1 MSVNTDIYDK
11 LVDRAA
17 MVRLYEENAKGK
29 VFALI
34 DGHEVRIAKFLEK
47 AKGKYSAAFWNDV
60 DDELRKTFRNVHNVS
75 KKSLLDLVGAT
86 ISYGY
91 QTLDAT
97 IGNVWRT
104 QKPANRIAEDIVL
117 KRPLYND
124 VVLEQGWLGIAAGE
138 RKRIESIIR
147 KGLSE
152 GLTEKQIAL
161 EVRKSNIFSIT
172 KTQSEALVITATT
185 SVVAQTDHEV
195 YAANKGALQG
205 YQYIAVLDSR
215 TTPVCMHR
223 DGMIYPIG
231 DIAHLPPAHYKCR
244 SRTTPVVKSYEQ
256 LKQLESVAQLRKR
269 NLDGLS
275 TKEIARYDG
284 MGPQKESYH
293 DWLYRQSRDV
303 QLRHLGDEIRL
314 DMFRS
319 GKLTLDK
326 FIAPSGA
333 KLNIKQL
340 REITD
345 EGGNV
350 AKFAIAKNKLDQL
363 MLGVSRPDELMSD
376 PKMIEN
382 LREYYLL
389 QAGDLEGTLSI
400 TNYRGQ
406 LLHTKR
412 ATRNRVLNAPP
423 TEDQLKF
430 NPITGRYEDVR
441 LYQPSPAVL
450 QRSLRLVSEDGL
462 LKPADKEFINK
473 FIDSLELKMSV
484 NERAVVAD
492 NLRIVFTRFRKDK
505 QPWGNFKAVL
515 NSQMQFDV
523 MNVSEYIETQL
534 RKDADLLHRLKLDNY
549 IDPVLGP
556 VQLDE
561 LHDNFHSNIKAKI
574 RWEDKVAPKI
584 ARELRN
590 VLDRKIPPKLWVRLD
605 DNQLDEFYLRFAN
618 RLSLADSPDRDQL
631 AVSLGRDLYNSANW
645 RGSRREWYNLGVKI
659 LDDAADKGFY
669 KLETFGVQKRRMK
682 SRMSGAYFGPYY
694 DTFAVN
700 LRIVDPRIQEYA
712 RLTRAVEVGMRVPA
726 LNPEQRLLIR
736 EGYKTYFIDDGILGQ
751 LDTRIPITSTSSFS
765 DFPVELVDENMADA
779 LNWSGSSKY
788 KVDPEFYDFI
798 EKLLFFKDDKGK
810 AAYYDS
816 LNQYREH
823 IAARGDAYERFKAM
837 RWLRDKDAAF
847 SNNAFLD
854 HRARIYE
861 RGFIGPQSGESFRP
875 FLSTDVS
882 KPLGVDGYYNLQDQI
897 GAFLGGLN
905 DKLEGPYNSL
915 TITGRQ
921 KVAER
926 WRAELIKIGNAAL
939 RGKPNDIRAILD
951 SEFVALVDGE
961 EQGKMFRLAIEMAK
975 IDQHL
980 KGDFGKRSVK
990 ALMPSYSTPLALEQD
1005 AKYWHL

>member
-1 MSVNTDIYDK
+1 MNANTEIYDK

-34 DGHEVRIAKFLEK
+34 DGHEVRIAKFLEN
-47 AKGKYSAAFWNDV
+47 AKGRYSAAFWNDV

-75 KKSLLDLVGAT
+75 KKGLLDLVGAT

-91 QTLDAT
+91 QTLDAA

-215 TTPVCMHR
+215 TTPICMHR

-256 LKQLESVAQLRKR
+256 LKQLESIAQLRKR

-275 TKEIARYDG
+275 AKEIARYDG

-350 AKFAIAKNKLDQL
+350 AKFATAKNKLDQL

-450 QRSLRLVSEDGL
+450 QRSLRLVSEESL

-700 LRIVDPRIQEYA
+700 LRIVDPRVQEYS

-726 LNPEQRLLIR
+726 LNPKQRLIIR
-736 EGYKTYFIDDGILGQ
+736 EGYKTYFIDDGLLGQ

-765 DFPVELVDENMADA
+765 GFPVELVDKDMANA
-779 LNWSGSSKY
+779 LNWSGSSQY
-788 KVDPEFYDFI
+788 KIDPEFHDFI
-798 EKLLFFKDDKGK
+798 EKLLFFKDDKGR
-810 AAYYDS
+810 AAHYDS
-816 LNQYREH
+816 LNQYKEH
-823 IAARGDAYERFKAM
+823 ISARGDAYERFKAM
-837 RWLRDKDAAF
+837 KWLRDKGAAF

-861 RGFIGPQSGESFRP
+861 RGLIGPQSGESF
-875 FLSTDVS
+875 
-882 KPLGVDGYYNLQDQI
+882 N
-897 GAFLGGLN
+897 
-905 DKLEGPYNSL
+905 
-915 TITGRQ
+915 TI
-921 KVAER
+921 
-926 WRAELIKIGNAAL
+926 
-939 RGKPNDIRAILD
+939 
-951 SEFVALVDGE
+951 
-961 EQGKMFRLAIEMAK
+961 
-975 IDQHL
+975 
-980 KGDFGKRSVK
+980 GDFKQG
-990 ALMPSYSTPLALEQD
+990 
-1005 AKYWHL
+1005 